1 MILSAITLNRYRGK
15 PGGIDGWRSDMNI
28 LIAIGFALLALFLL
42 VALVKLA
49 FGLIVLALVLGTG
62 VAAYFFMEKLI
73 GQGR

>member
-1 MILSAITLNRYRGK
+1 
-15 PGGIDGWRSDMNI
+15 MNV

-49 FGLIVLALVLGTG
+49 FGLVVLALVLGTG
-62 VAAYFFMEKLI
+62 VTAYFVTEKLI

>member
-1 MILSAITLNRYRGK
+1 
-15 PGGIDGWRSDMNI
+15 MNI
-28 LIAIGFALLALFLL
+28 IIAIGFALLALFLL
-42 VALVKLA
+42 VAVVKLA

>member
-1 MILSAITLNRYRGK
+1 
-15 PGGIDGWRSDMNI
+15 MNI
-28 LIAIGFALLALFLL
+28 IIAIGFALLALFLL

-62 VAAYFFMEKLI
+62 VVAYFFMEKLI

>member
-1 MILSAITLNRYRGK
+1 
-15 PGGIDGWRSDMNI
+15 MNI

-49 FGLIVLALVLGTG
+49 FGLIVLAVVLGVG
-62 VAAYFFMEKLI
+62 VAAYFLMEKLI

>member
-1 MILSAITLNRYRGK
+1 
-15 PGGIDGWRSDMNI
+15 MNI
-28 LIAIGFALLALFLL
+28 LIAIGFALLAVFVL

-62 VAAYFFMEKLI
+62 VAAYFVMEKLI